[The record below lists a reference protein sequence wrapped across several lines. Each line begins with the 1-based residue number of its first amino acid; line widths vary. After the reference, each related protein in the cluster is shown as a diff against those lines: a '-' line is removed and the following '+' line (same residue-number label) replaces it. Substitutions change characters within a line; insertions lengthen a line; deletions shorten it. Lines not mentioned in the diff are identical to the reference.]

1 MPADEGKLGSGSSVS
16 GSDISN
22 IVQLFTGK
30 STSGTTSGTQSTQN
44 TGAVTNTG
52 TTTTGT
58 SISQ

>member
-30 STSGTTSGTQSTQN
+30 STSGTTWY
-44 TGAVTNTG
+44 
-52 TTTTGT
+52 
-58 SISQ
+58 SIYSEHWSSY